1 MDGRSVHLPNFL
13 LLVMLNSSVTTCQI
27 ELLQI
32 HQKEFNE
39 EQFEN
44 SKKYNQ

>member
-1 MDGRSVHLPNFL
+1 MDGRSVHLSNFL
-13 LLVMLNSSVTTCQI
+13 LLVMLNNSFTTFQI
-27 ELLQI
+27 VLLQI

-39 EQFEN
+39 EQSEN